1 MAGEQLSL
9 SCGQNRLS
17 RVTGRRAGFAV
28 PAVTP
33 EGPHDLAT
41 VLGCCAS
48 HFLSHPTP
56 GPPQPGSHSCAAL
69 DSSPILHWGSS
80 PASATWAVGASFWP
94 ELPSFL
100 GPQCLPGTRSGPLGG
115 QLPLDIRVKSNRK
128 SFLSSGITA
137 LPWLWEMLKCRLCW
151 PSACFLGKQITQ
163 GDAQGCRQ
171 GSSL

>member
-100 GPQCLPGTRSGPLGG
+100 GPQCLSRHPLWASRWPAASGHPCEVQPEILPVQWNYCSPLALGDVEMQAVLAFSMFSRKTNHTR
-115 QLPLDIRVKSNRK
+115 
-128 SFLSSGITA
+128 
-137 LPWLWEMLKCRLCW
+137 
-151 PSACFLGKQITQ
+151 
-163 GDAQGCRQ
+163 GCA
-171 GSSL
+171 GL